1 MMEIARPDRRTLAD
15 RTALAIRDAME
26 QGSYPPGSQ
35 LPPENDFANM
45 LDVSRT
51 TLREALR
58 KLEEQG
64 LIFRRRGKG
73 TFVARPS
80 IEKDLSKNF
89 GITEM
94 IALAGF
100 EPGTSET
107 AIRVERAQRGLAAE
121 LEIPEGEQVLVV
133 ERVRTADMEPVVWT
147 VDIVPTRL
155 FGSRDP
161 KDGLKE
167 LGSLYDYLQH
177 ELGLRLLHGR
187 ATLRPA
193 AATSE
198 VAEKLNIDEGTPIL
212 LITQT
217 DYDEDDRPVSHSIE
231 YHLAD
236 KFVFVVQ
243 RKGPSL

>member
-1 MMEIARPDRRTLAD
+1 MMEITRPDRRTLAD
-15 RTALAIRDAME
+15 RTALAIRDAIE

-35 LPPENDFANM
+35 LPPENDFAEM

-73 TFVARPS
+73 TFVAKQS

-100 EPGTSET
+100 EPGTAE
-107 AIRVERAQRGLAAE
+107 AGIRVERATPDLAGE
-121 LEIPEGEQVLVV
+121 LQIPQGEEVLVL
-133 ERVRTADMEPVVWT
+133 ERVRTADMQPVVWT
-147 VDIVPTRL
+147 VDTVPTRL

-161 KDGLKE
+161 KDVLEE
-167 LGSLYDYLQH
+167 LGSLYEYLEH

-187 ATLRPA
+187 ASLRPA
-193 AATSE
+193 AANSE
-198 VAEKLNIDEGTPIL
+198 VAEKLNIEEGTPIM

-217 DYDEDDRPVSHSIE
+217 DYNEDDRPVSHSIE